1 MEHHQSEEEICIS
14 RQMDFIVPL
23 KQIGLITRAVLEA
36 IFIFYEPRRI
46 IVVTPQR
53 EGEILMKLVNQWKV
67 KRVEYFPEE
76 TYFKKNFNLSMADI
90 TAEYDINRS
99 GDQREPGW
107 WIQQLIK
114 LGAATQIP
122 NISKNYAV
130 WDGDL
135 VPTRRWRIC
144 EKDSN
149 GNIKYFIAILQA
161 EARSEFN
168 TAQYALCM
176 KALTGFEPINPS
188 EGGTFVAHH
197 MIFNTEYMKEMLNL
211 MIKCTGS
218 NLPWPLLIM
227 SMSRQFYRFSEY
239 KTYATFMLRKHPT
252 AFHYHPLKLFGEGG
266 MRFRE
271 ANGIVDEMLQACPL
285 SNGGLSYQQ
294 VTEFMFEKWNGLGSV
309 EDRQQ
314 QLQLHIK
321 PAYVQ
326 LDHVYGLQNLDDS
339 PTDADA
345 SSHPT
350 SILSSNEVVSKRR
363 LRPISTRRKLSLT
376 SAILSAT
383 NRSSVMDKYKRIN
396 SFLADTKPTTTAATS
411 LSPPSVAL
419 SDCDSL
425 DADTT
430 TCPSSSEASSVWGPR
445 EVIMA
450 CDACSPC
457 TEEGVD
463 GEQEREEED
472 EDDDDKRESRKRQK
486 KQHKGGTRALLKAM
500 TAELSVCV

>member
-1 MEHHQSEEEICIS
+1 MEHHQNEQEMYVT

-36 IFIFYEPRRI
+36 IFAFYEPRRI

-53 EGEILMKLVNQWKV
+53 EGRILMKLVHQWKV
-67 KRVEYFPEE
+67 ERVEYFSEE
-76 TYFKKNFNLSMADI
+76 AYFKQNFNLEMKDI
-90 TAEYDINRS
+90 IAEYDINRS

-122 NISKNYAV
+122 NISTNYAV

-135 VPTRRWRIC
+135 VPARRWRIC
-144 EKDSN
+144 EQDSN

-168 TAQYALCM
+168 TTQYSLCM

-197 MIFNTEYMKEMLNL
+197 MIFNTVYMTEMLNL

-218 NLPWPLLIM
+218 DRPWPLLIM

-239 KTYATFMLRKHPT
+239 KTYSTFMLRRHPT

-294 VTEFMFEKWNGLGSV
+294 VTEFMLEKWNGLEGG

-326 LDHVYGLQNLDDS
+326 LDHVYGLQNLDEV
-339 PTDADA
+339 PADTITT
-345 SSHPT
+345 HG
-350 SILSSNEVVSKRR
+350 SNSKCR
-363 LRPISTRRKLSLT
+363 LRHSSTRRRLSLT
-376 SAILSAT
+376 PAILSAT
-383 NRSSVMDKYKRIN
+383 NRARGGGRSKRMI
-396 SFLADTKPTTTAATS
+396 SFLADSKPSTAATTS
-411 LSPPSVAL
+411 SSAPSAAD
-419 SDCDSL
+419 SDSDSL

-430 TCPSSSEASSVWGPR
+430 TCPSSSEASSVWASI
-445 EVIMA
+445 EVA
-450 CDACSPC
+450 AVK
-457 TEEGVD
+457 EVEKHA
-463 GEQEREEED
+463 GE
-472 EDDDDKRESRKRQK
+472 DKEVKYNKRQK
-486 KQHKGGTRALLKAM
+486 KQHKGGTAAVL
-500 TAELSVCV
+500 